1 MHNNESI
8 TNIEKFTYLKIY
20 LDKSALQAIEGFP
33 LISEN
38 YTEAW
43 NLLNDQYGNEQYII
57 TCHMEKLVKLEP
69 VIHPGV
75 KDLRKLYDTVES
87 HVQSPNSLGINYQH
101 FSLLLIPIILERL
114 PNTIKLQISCK
125 LGKEN
130 CYIEQ
135 FLLVIHGEI
144 SARENF
150 EYLKQNDF
158 DEKELNNQFTT
169 SSLHAQIKVRKCS
182 FCKNEDHY
190 SNQCKIVSNVNLRWE
205 ILSKGKCC
213 FNCLKPSHIKKNCK
227 AKVKCYHC
235 RAEDSHHTEL
245 HFSKNGTPNIIDGK
259 K

>member
-1 MHNNESI
+1 MKTFSGDPLDWKSFKETSEAAVHNNESI

-43 NLLNDQYGNEQYII
+43 NLLNDRYGNEQYII

-87 HVQSPNSLGINYQH
+87 HVQSLNSLGINYQH

-114 PNTIKLQISCK
+114 PNTIKLQISRK

-158 DEKELNNQFTT
+158 DEKELNNQFAT

-190 SNQCKIVSNVNLRWE
+190 SNQCKIVSNVNSR
-205 ILSKGKCC
+205 
-213 FNCLKPSHIKKNCK
+213 
-227 AKVKCYHC
+227 
-235 RAEDSHHTEL
+235 
-245 HFSKNGTPNIIDGK
+245 
-259 K
+259 